1 MQEISMSC
9 KILLVEDNLIA
20 QRIGS
25 FIINSFNDEVIIAA
39 TGAEAI
45 KLAQEQLFDLIILDI
60 GLPDIDGITIKETLR
75 GTSNSTPIVGLT
87 AYNDMTDETILAK
100 PLTRELYQNMLS
112 RAQNS
117 A

>member
-1 MQEISMSC
+1 MPF

-25 FIINSFNDEVIIAA
+25 FIIKSAGDDVVVAG

-45 KLAQEQLFDLIILDI
+45 KLAREQLFNLIILDI

-75 GTSNSTPIVGLT
+75 ANNNNTPIIGLT
-87 AYNDMTDETILAK
+87 AHEDIADDGILTK

-112 RAQNS
+112 QAS
-117 A
+117 